1 MVIASKKEIE
11 KRFAEY
17 NALYF
22 ENKLPP
28 CPIKPLIGQGL
39 LAYGEYFSKNRGGPM
54 IRINISRKLQWTDEN
69 LKDTIIHEMLHY
81 YIDLKYGWWLF
92 SHRLP
97 PFSWEAKKLEK
108 KYGFKLQLSN
118 FYVPIKTQRRKT

>member
-39 LAYGEYFSKNRGGPM
+39 LAYGEYFSKRRGGPM
-54 IRINISRKLQWTDEN
+54 IRININRQLRWTEEDFKE
-69 LKDTIIHEMLHY
+69 TIIHEMLHY

-92 SHRLP
+92 SHHLP
-97 PFSWEAKKLEK
+97 PFSYEVWKFKR
-108 KYGFKLQLSN
+108 KYGIDLNRK
-118 FYVPIKTQRRKT
+118 YIVPTKTYGRKT